1 MKKRF
6 RHFTFWLMAFVFAVA
21 VIAVYKTFD
30 NFDLIWKFF
39 ANIMGIL
46 SPFVIGFGLAFLL
59 YGPSHF
65 LEKQFRRR
73 KIPVITKHARGAS
86 ILLVYI
92 ALAGIVAL
100 ILTFAIPALIRG
112 ITDFVNML
120 IRDLPPLYNQALEW
134 IAEHSGSGGL
144 LEGFDVEGKLQEI
157 YNYVLSNVTADKVI
171 QSLGSVISFTS
182 SLLNIFMAIIISV
195 YMLASRE
202 HLLRALKAVLGL
214 VVRPRWLNMLG
225 DYAHKTGTIFY
236 GYLYSQFLDACL
248 VGVLAAIG
256 LWLMGIPN
264 GPLLGMMV
272 GMMNMIPYFGAI
284 IAGVFCALIALISE
298 GVWKAVLVAA
308 FILVLQQIDGNIIQP
323 RIVSH
328 SIGVRPIYVLL
339 AITVG
344 GGLFG
349 FWGIFLGV
357 PVMATVQML
366 LNDIIAYRNRPRGG
380 SAPLPAGGPSEAS
393 GGGTPEPEI
402 PTEEAPPAED
412 TPPPEEKTL

>member
-65 LEKQFRRR
+65 LEKQFRKR
-73 KIPVITKHARGAS
+73 KIPIITKHARGTS

-120 IRDLPPLYNQALEW
+120 IRDLPPLYNQAMEW
-134 IAEHSGSGGL
+134 IAEHSSAGGIL
-144 LEGFDVEGKLQEI
+144 DGFDVEGKLQEI

-182 SLLNIFMAIIISV
+182 SLLNIFMAVIRSV

-214 VVRPRWLNMLG
+214 VRLSLQPVPGRLPGGRAGRHRP
-225 DYAHKTGTIFY
+225 
-236 GYLYSQFLDACL
+236 
-248 VGVLAAIG
+248 V
-256 LWLMGIPN
+256 
-264 GPLLGMMV
+264 
-272 GMMNMIPYFGAI
+272 
-284 IAGVFCALIALISE
+284 
-298 GVWKAVLVAA
+298 
-308 FILVLQQIDGNIIQP
+308 
-323 RIVSH
+323 
-328 SIGVRPIYVLL
+328 
-339 AITVG
+339 
-344 GGLFG
+344 
-349 FWGIFLGV
+349 
-357 PVMATVQML
+357 
-366 LNDIIAYRNRPRGG
+366 G
-380 SAPLPAGGPSEAS
+380 SAGPQRGAAGYARGDDEHDSLFRRHHCRCFLRS
-393 GGGTPEPEI
+393 
-402 PTEEAPPAED
+402 D
-412 TPPPEEKTL
+412 